1 MDENTLRLVLAEL
14 PVSELR
20 YFETVGSTN
29 AEALA
34 WAAQGAP
41 DGALVVADQQSA
53 GRGRLGR
60 GWVTRSNSALAV
72 SLVMRLQPQEG
83 PQAALYSPLGAL
95 AVCEALMEGYGLAA
109 EIKWPNDVLLS
120 GRKVCGVLAETGV
133 EGSVIDHVVLGMGVN
148 VTPGSTPPVDAVRF
162 PAVCVEE
169 MLARP
174 VDRAALLAAILRA
187 VFAWRPRVG
196 QPEFIEELNKRLA
209 FRGQQVKIAPF
220 TMNADLPDLSGQ
232 VVGFAQD
239 GSLILEDNNGL
250 QQFIT
255 VGDVSLRPYGGY
267 E

>member
-1 MDENTLRLVLAEL
+1 
-14 PVSELR
+14 
-20 YFETVGSTN
+20 
-29 AEALA
+29 
-34 WAAQGAP
+34 
-41 DGALVVADQQSA
+41 
-53 GRGRLGR
+53 
-60 GWVTRSNSALAV
+60 
-72 SLVMRLQPQEG
+72 
-83 PQAALYSPLGAL
+83 
-95 AVCEALMEGYGLAA
+95 MEGYGLAA

-196 QPEFIEELNKRLA
+196 QPEFIEELNKHLA
-209 FRGQQVKIAPF
+209 FRGQQVKIAPS
-220 TMNADLPDLSGQ
+220 TVNADLPDLSGQ

-239 GSLILEDNNGL
+239 GSLILEDKNGL

-255 VGDVSLRPYGGY
+255 VGDVSLRPSGGY